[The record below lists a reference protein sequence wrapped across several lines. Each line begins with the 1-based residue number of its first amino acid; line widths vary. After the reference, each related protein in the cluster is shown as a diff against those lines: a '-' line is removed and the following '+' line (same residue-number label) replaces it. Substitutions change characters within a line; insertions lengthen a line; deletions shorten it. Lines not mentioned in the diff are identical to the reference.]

1 MLAKPFG
8 PERAFRVRLLD
19 QDGVDGRHITCRRD
33 QIVVQV
39 LGSAR
44 YILFHQSHADP
55 LSDAALNLSGSQ
67 HRIDHPAK
75 VVRCRDLVQL
85 HRTKDRINIELSH
98 LCAPAVDRIGCA
110 LTLRIQRGRWR
121 IIGLLGGENEPVRIF
136 GQARQIN
143 PMVGRPAYDQV
154 LIPGQ
159 KLRLVSRIGMTQDGS
174 P

>member
-44 YILFHQSHADP
+44 YILFHQSHADT
-55 LSDAALNLSGSQ
+55 LGNTALNLSGSQ
-67 HRIDHPAK
+67 HRIDHSAK
-75 VVRCRDLVQL
+75 VVRCRDLVQFDRAE
-85 HRTKDRINIELSH
+85 HRIHAQFCH
-98 LCAPAVDRIGCA
+98 LRAPAIDRIGRA
-110 LTLRIQRGRWR
+110 LTIRIQRGRGR

-154 LIPGQ
+154 PIPGQ